1 VKYAVDFVLLIKEEG
16 LIEIGRCY
24 GKEMVVGKPKMM
36 TV

>member
-1 VKYAVDFVLLIKEEG
+1 VLLVKEEG

-24 GKEMVVGKPKMM
+24 GKEINVGKPKVK